1 MLHLSIQFALTLAC
15 FLFTYFSLIRLSEVQ
30 RSPGQL
36 PGGTRPEQVFDGQTC
51 LPGLGEQGRAGGRAR
66 GRGEAVGGKE
76 TRGPGKEGV
85 HVRPPRHGARYL
97 LCRETRV
104 FLINSLNKCRRLLSA
119 GHPGGPGTGP
129 GTWDMDVS
137 KEDGPSAFARPHS
150 PEGVA
155 ERGEGS

>member
-1 MLHLSIQFALTLAC
+1 M
-15 FLFTYFSLIRLSEVQ
+15 
-30 RSPGQL
+30 
-36 PGGTRPEQVFDGQTC
+36 
-51 LPGLGEQGRAGGRAR
+51 
-66 GRGEAVGGKE
+66 GGKE

-85 HVRPPRHGARYL
+85 HVRPPRHGTRYL

-119 GHPGGPGTGP
+119 GRPGGPGTGL
-129 GTWDMDVS
+129 GTWDTDVS